1 MITRLPQDWGKQRLQ
16 SWRAQTKL
24 CLHQDSEKK
33 KKKGAVT
40 QQETEPKVPAG
51 VGGSPVE
58 EWVSRDSLQGQGD
71 WLQLSEK
78 VPFDINTL
86 GGPH

>member
-1 MITRLPQDWGKQRLQ
+1 MTP
-16 SWRAQTKL
+16 
-24 CLHQDSEKK
+24 
-33 KKKGAVT
+33 
-40 QQETEPKVPAG
+40 QETEPSLPAG

-71 WLQLSEK
+71 WLELSEK